1 VGAGGGRQVLC
12 QIGLRLLR
20 ERGEHQTI
28 ELERIGGHDAGAAG
42 IGDNG
47 DAIALEQ
54 WLIGKSGGKVKQ
66 LLDGIGAQH
75 PRLPEPGTVGRVRTG
90 QTASVRGHGART
102 GGCAT

>member
-12 QIGLRLLR
+12 QIGLGLLR

-102 GGCAT
+102 GGCAA